1 MSKIKVDEVETT
13 SSNLKLKPK
22 GTGLVKVKAAGG
34 TDGTLELPTGG
45 VNSVKLKSPA
55 HSAGQSYTLTLP
67 DQNLTAGA
75 NLHVK
80 STTGSGAT
88 AEGQLEFK
96 SFATVDTSNMAA
108 SSFTTGTIP
117 AANMPAFTAAE
128 GASLKLVSK
137 STPITANNQ
146 VSYISFTLPSEG
158 RYFFVGKNL
167 DASSEYANPEI
178 SLHRADNAEPS
189 WHRFQEQMRG
199 TYVRR
204 HSTTGQHRIDLRY
217 QLYHGYWYPSS
228 KSVLTMELCS
238 KAQSQQ
244 YFLKYSQPSHPNV
257 QRASHQFEMGSIGYS
272 YMSDAITEVRFHA
285 DNASSYFW
293 DIGTEILLYE
303 RLTS

>member
-45 VNSVKLKSPA
+45 ANSVKLKSPA

-75 NLHVK
+75 NLHVQ

-96 SFATVDTSNMAA
+96 SFTTIDTSNMAA

-117 AANMPAFTAAE
+117 TANMPAFTAGE
-128 GASLKLVSK
+128 GAALKLVSK
-137 STPITANNQ
+137 STPITVNNQ

-158 RYFFVGKNL
+158 RYFFVSKNL
-167 DASSEYANPEI
+167 HTSSIYASPKISFFKAN
-178 SLHRADNAEPS
+178 NAQPT
-189 WHRFQEQMRG
+189 WHRFQEQMRYP
-199 TYVRR
+199 YVRR
-204 HSTTGQHRIDLRY
+204 NSGTGQYDIDLRY
-217 QLYHGYWYPSS
+217 QMNNGYWEPSQR
-228 KSVLTMELCS
+228 SVLTLEFCNIQHL
-238 KAQSQQ
+238 QN
-244 YFLKYSQPSHPNV
+244 YFLKMAMPSDPSV
-257 QRASHQFEMGSIGYS
+257 QRARHHFEMGAIGNS
-272 YMSDAITEVRFHA
+272 YYNDTITEVRFYA
-285 DNASSYFW
+285 GSSSYYW
-293 DIGTEILLYE
+293 EIGTEILLYE